1 MDSTTMQTSRL
12 AATVIAVA
20 VLGLGIL
27 SACGGS
33 TEAAGTIGGEVTIG
47 TGMEATPADAGA
59 ATTDAATTEAAA
71 ATEAATTEAATT
83 AAASEGDATA
93 GAAIFQSAGCGGCHT
108 LAAAGSAGAVG
119 PNLDEAM
126 PDYALV
132 VNRVTNG
139 MGAMPPYSGQLS
151 EDDIKNVAA
160 YVSQSAGK

>member
-1 MDSTTMQTSRL
+1 MQTSRL

-47 TGMEATPADAGA
+47 TGMEATPAETGSGATEA
-59 ATTDAATTEAAA
+59 ATTTEAA
-71 ATEAATTEAATT
+71 AATTEAATT

-132 VNRVTNG
+132 INRVTNG

>member
-1 MDSTTMQTSRL
+1 MQTSRL

-47 TGMEATPADAGA
+47 TGMEATPAETGSGA
-59 ATTDAATTEAAA
+59 TDAATTTEAA
-71 ATEAATTEAATT
+71 AATTEAATT

-132 VNRVTNG
+132 INRVTNG

-160 YVSQSAGK
+160 FVSQSAGK

>member
-1 MDSTTMQTSRL
+1 MQTSRL

-47 TGMEATPADAGA
+47 TGMEATPAETGSGATEA
-59 ATTDAATTEAAA
+59 ATTTEAA
-71 ATEAATTEAATT
+71 AATTEAATT

-132 VNRVTNG
+132 INRVTNG

-160 YVSQSAGK
+160 FVSQSAGK

>member
-1 MDSTTMQTSRL
+1 MDSTAMQTSRL

-47 TGMEATPADAGA
+47 TGMEATPAETGSGA
-59 ATTDAATTEAAA
+59 TDAATTTEAA
-71 ATEAATTEAATT
+71 AATTEAATT

-132 VNRVTNG
+132 INRVTNG

-160 YVSQSAGK
+160 FVSQSAGK

>member
-1 MDSTTMQTSRL
+1 MDSTAMQTSRL

-47 TGMEATPADAGA
+47 TGMEATPAETGSGA
-59 ATTDAATTEAAA
+59 TDAATTTEAA
-71 ATEAATTEAATT
+71 AATTEAATT

-132 VNRVTNG
+132 INRVTNG
-139 MGAMPPYSGQLS
+139 MGAMPPFSGQLS

>member
-1 MDSTTMQTSRL
+1 MDSTAMQTSRL

-47 TGMEATPADAGA
+47 TGMEATPAETGSA
-59 ATTDAATTEAAA
+59 ATDAATTAEA
-71 ATEAATTEAATT
+71 AATTEAATT

-93 GAAIFQSAGCGGCHT
+93 GAAVFQSAGCGGCHT

-132 VNRVTNG
+132 INRVTNG
-139 MGAMPPYSGQLS
+139 MGAMPPFSGQLS

>member
-1 MDSTTMQTSRL
+1 MQTSRL

-47 TGMEATPADAGA
+47 TGMEATPAETGA
-59 ATTDAATTEAAA
+59 AATDAATTAEA
-71 ATEAATTEAATT
+71 AATTEAATT

-93 GAAIFQSAGCGGCHT
+93 GAAVFQSAGCGGCHT

-132 VNRVTNG
+132 INRVTNG
-139 MGAMPPYSGQLS
+139 MGAMPPFSGQLS

>member
-1 MDSTTMQTSRL
+1 MDSTAMQTSRL

-47 TGMEATPADAGA
+47 TGMEATPAETGSGA
-59 ATTDAATTEAAA
+59 TDAATTTEAA
-71 ATEAATTEAATT
+71 AATTEAATT

-132 VNRVTNG
+132 INRVTNG